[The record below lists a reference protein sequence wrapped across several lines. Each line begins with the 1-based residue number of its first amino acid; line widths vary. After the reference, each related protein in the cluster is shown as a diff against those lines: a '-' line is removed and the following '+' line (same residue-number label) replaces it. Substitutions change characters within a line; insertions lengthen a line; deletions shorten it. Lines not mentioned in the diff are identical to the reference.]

1 MESRTVTSVA
11 VARPAHILVI
21 KLGALGD
28 VVQALGPMAA
38 IRRHHVG
45 VRITALTAAPFAP
58 LLAASPYVDEVWI
71 DPRPR
76 AWQIGAWFALR
87 RRLRDAGFTRV
98 YDLQT
103 SGRSG
108 FYFRLFGPGAR
119 PEWSGIAA
127 GSSHPHANP
136 KRDFQHTIERQ
147 AEQLRD
153 AGIADVPPPDVS
165 WLTADLERYAL
176 PERYALIV
184 PGGSAM
190 RLQKRWPATAYGA
203 LAKRLLARGL
213 TPIVIGVASERP
225 LAATIRASCP
235 EARDFT
241 GQTSFAEIAALA
253 RGARLAIG
261 NDTGPM
267 HLIAAAG
274 CPCAVLFSSESEPA
288 LCAPRGK
295 VTVLRR
301 PNLAQLA
308 VDEVAAALPAV

>member
-1 MESRTVTSVA
+1 MNDAAVTA
-11 VARPAHILVI
+11 AECILVI

-28 VVQALGPMAA
+28 VVQALGPMSA
-38 IRRHHVG
+38 IRRHHA
-45 VRITALTAAPFAP
+45 RAHITVLTTAQFAP
-58 LLAASPYVDEVWI
+58 LLSASPYVDETWI

-76 AWQIGAWFALR
+76 AWQLGAWMSLR
-87 RRLRDAGFTRV
+87 RKLRSARFARV

-103 SGRSG
+103 SGRSS
-108 FYFRLFGPGAR
+108 FYSRLFGPGKR

-136 KRDFQHTIERQ
+136 GRDFMHTIERQ

-153 AGIADVPPPDVS
+153 AGIADVPPTDVS
-165 WLTADLERYAL
+165 WLKADLERYVLPRRFAL
-176 PERYALIV
+176 LV
-184 PGGSAM
+184 PGGSAA
-190 RLQKRWPATAYGA
+190 RLQKRWPAASYGA
-203 LAKRLLARGL
+203 LAARLLTRDV
-213 TPIVIGVASERP
+213 TPVVIGVASERP
-225 LAATIRASCP
+225 LAAGIRAACP
-235 EARDFT
+235 EARDLT

-253 RGARLAIG
+253 RRAQAAIG

-274 CPCAVLFSSESEPA
+274 CPCVVLFSADSDPA

-301 PNLAQLA
+301 PNLAGLT
-308 VDEVAAALPAV
+308 VDDVAAAVSSTA